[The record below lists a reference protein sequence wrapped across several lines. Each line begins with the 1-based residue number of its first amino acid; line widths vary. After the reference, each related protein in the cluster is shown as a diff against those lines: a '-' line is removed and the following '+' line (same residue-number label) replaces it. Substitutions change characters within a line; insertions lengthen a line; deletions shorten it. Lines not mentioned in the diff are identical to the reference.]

1 MCSARSFSFVSSS
14 ARSSCVS
21 PRSLPRRRVPAM
33 GRVSAAIC
41 HDFDFHRL
49 FFDAGRGAAALVLD
63 PSSDW
68 EAIFPVHSHMAR
80 FRAIEQGFSLV
91 RGVKWGHSFACDG
104 YGRMLASVDD
114 RRGDNGV
121 MVASVPAL
129 HVPTVYSRIGDALA
143 WACLVGLGAVAVLGV
158 SRGRGKLR

>member
-1 MCSARSFSFVSSS
+1 MWYSGTEPMTVASTAV
-14 ARSSCVS
+14 
-21 PRSLPRRRVPAM
+21 

-49 FFDAGRGAAALVLD
+49 FFDAGRGAAELVLD

-121 MVASVPAL
+121 MVASVPAR
-129 HVPTVYSRIGDALA
+129 HITTVYSRIGDALA

-158 SRGRGKLR
+158 SRRRG